1 MANGPFTADIP
12 GAFQRGLQFRQAEQ
26 LRPIQQQAAQL
37 GAEQQQQSLRLGG
50 LQQQQA
56 QANILGTQQSNV
68 RGEEVAILERNI
80 NTAIELK
87 ATPDNKKPDF
97 LRQKI
102 QHGESLG
109 RDMSQSK
116 KALQLVESGRFQ
128 ELSTGTDALI
138 KVGEKIGILTATKQA
153 PSGQREFESLTKGLT
168 EDQKNEAV
176 LIKLGINPRA
186 VSSADITIAESP
198 ELTNQIANS
207 KAVIG
212 ERKKFGELTGSSR
225 AKKIDAGFEKIAKI
239 DAGIGNIDRAIKALN
254 SGAGVG
260 AIEKFLPSFK
270 AASVEL
276 DNIQKSM
283 ALDVIG
289 AVTFGALSQGE
300 LNLAKEVALPTGL
313 NTAELIQ
320 HLQNRKT
327 SQEKLRAYFN
337 EQIQFLDQ
345 GGTVAGFLR
354 QQERNAP
361 QQPAAAQL
369 SSGDLSQSEQAELA
383 ELERQFG
390 GQ

>member
-1 MANGPFTADIP
+1 MANGQFVADIP
-12 GAFQRGLQFRQAEQ
+12 GAINRGQQFAQQER
-26 LRPIQQQAAQL
+26 LRP
-37 GAEQQQQSLRLGG
+37 

-56 QANILGTQQSNV
+56 QLGIQSQQQQFALGQQREQIQQQQIQDN
-68 RGEEVAILERNI
+68 E
-80 NTAIELK
+80 K
-87 ATPDNKKPDF
+87 AQLQKDFVISARQLQDTPDKGKLSF
-97 LRQKI
+97 LLRRRQEI
-102 QHGESLG
+102 SSRGGDTS
-109 RDMSQSK
+109 D
-116 KALQLVESGRFQ
+116 
-128 ELSTGTDALI
+128 TDIA
-138 KVGEKIGILTATKQA
+138 IGLAQDGNFTDLNNATKDAVNFGRELGLLKSIGGEAQK
-153 PSGQREFESLTKGLT
+153 PSGQREFEALTKGLT
-168 EDQKNEAV
+168 DEQKQEAV
-176 LIKLGINPRA
+176 LIELGINPRA
-186 VSSADITIAESP
+186 VSSGDITIAKSP
-198 ELTNQIANS
+198 ELTEQVASS
-207 KAVIG
+207 KSIIKQR
-212 ERKKFGELTGSSR
+212 EKFAELTGSSR
-225 AKKIDAGFEKIAKI
+225 AKTIDKGFEKIAKI
-239 DAGIGNIDRAIKALN
+239 SAGIGNIDRAISALN

-260 AIEKFLPSFK
+260 AIEKFLPSLK

-354 QQERNAP
+354 QQESNAP
-361 QQPAAAQL
+361 QQPAAAQPAG
-369 SSGDLSQSEQAELA
+369 GDLSPAEQAELA